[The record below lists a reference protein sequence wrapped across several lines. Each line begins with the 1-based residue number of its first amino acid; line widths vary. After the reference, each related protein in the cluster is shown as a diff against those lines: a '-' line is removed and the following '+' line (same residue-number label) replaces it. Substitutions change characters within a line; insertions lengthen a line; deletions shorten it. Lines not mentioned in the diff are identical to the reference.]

1 MLGGGYLLCR
11 SEIENIR
18 QEKYAD
24 IATIARMKLGQIMQW
39 RAECLSD
46 AQRAANG
53 PRVITLLTELAK
65 KPDAAVL
72 RTEVKGLLEVNRK
85 GDLYAD
91 VILVSPDGKILLA
104 ARDDAAPVDPAT
116 RQTIAAALASRN
128 PVLSDF
134 FRLAD
139 GGIYIDAAAAVPDAG
154 GRPLAVMLLR
164 SNAKSR
170 LYPLIQSWPTQS
182 RSAET
187 LLVRWQGEEIILL
200 NELRHRSQTA
210 LSMREPLAMTA
221 LPAVQAVLGKQ
232 GMVQGKDYRGEEVL
246 ADLRPLPG
254 LPWFLVTKVDT
265 REVLTEAHYRVRTI
279 AGMTGLLI
287 LLAAFVTAF
296 VRRQQ
301 QAGFFRGLYQSER
314 QKWEAQEE
322 FRTVLYSIGDA
333 VITTDVEGRV
343 RQMNPVAETLTGW
356 SHAEAR
362 GKPLEQ
368 VFRIINEETRAKV
381 NNPVQRVL
389 RDGVVVGLAN
399 HTLLLARDGAEHPI
413 ADSAAPIRNEGN
425 VDITGVIMV
434 FRDQTAERA
443 AQRAQQESEQRFR
456 ALIENNYDAISL
468 RAADG
473 TVLYD
478 SPAVFR
484 ITGYTPAER
493 LGRNA
498 LAFVHPDDRRETEQK
513 FAELMR
519 QPGAV
524 AVCQARFVHKDGSLR
539 VIESVR
545 TNLLHDPAVRAVVT
559 NFRDITERQQMAE
572 ALQKSEQRFRA
583 LIENSQDAI
592 ILLAAD
598 GTILYDSPSLFRIL
612 GYAPEERLGRKA
624 YDFVCPEDRRK
635 LEQSFFEL
643 VPRTGAVDSY
653 EARYL
658 HKDGTPLAVE
668 VVRTNLLHDPAV
680 QAVVINFRDITKRRQ
695 AEKELRE
702 NEAKLSLALHASQMG
717 VWELDIAGDRRM
729 FDDQVCS
736 LLGLDPA
743 RFTGSEAEF
752 FAVVH
757 PDDRDKIKQMRNT
770 SIAQG
775 VPYDADYRV
784 VRPDGS
790 IRYIRARGNLVRD
803 EEGKPLKINGVIWD
817 TTERWQGEKEQE
829 KLQAQLVQAQ
839 KMESVGRLAGGV
851 AHDFNNM
858 LMVILGNAELCQDT
872 VEPAHPGYTALEEII
887 KGANHAQSL
896 TSQLLAFARKQPIAP
911 HVLDLNAT
919 ISNMLNLLRRLIG
932 EDVMIIWQPDA
943 ALWPVTLDPSQI
955 DQILTNLIINAR
967 DAIQG
972 TGTITIETRNTT
984 LDQPYCDLHAGAT
997 PGNYVLLTVSDT
1009 GCGMDR
1015 ETLAHIFE
1023 PFFTTKAFGKGT
1035 GLGLSMVYGIVKQ
1048 NNGFISV
1055 YSEPGQGTQFKIYW
1069 PYVLGENAHPAIGHA
1084 PAAAVGGDE
1093 TILLVEDEEAV
1104 RAIARNFLSSLGYTV
1119 LAAEDPEKALRLA
1132 AEHPGEIQLLLTDV
1146 IMPGMNGRDL
1156 AQRLSEIRPSMKRL
1170 FISGFTADVLTQRGI
1185 LADGLNFLGKPFTRD
1200 KLARKVREALTA

>member
-1 MLGGGYLLCR
+1 M
-11 SEIENIR
+11 
-18 QEKYAD
+18 
-24 IATIARMKLGQIMQW
+24 
-39 RAECLSD
+39 
-46 AQRAANG
+46 
-53 PRVITLLTELAK
+53 
-65 KPDAAVL
+65 
-72 RTEVKGLLEVNRK
+72 
-85 GDLYAD
+85 
-91 VILVSPDGKILLA
+91 
-104 ARDDAAPVDPAT
+104 
-116 RQTIAAALASRN
+116 
-128 PVLSDF
+128 
-134 FRLAD
+134 
-139 GGIYIDAAAAVPDAG
+139 
-154 GRPLAVMLLR
+154 
-164 SNAKSR
+164 
-170 LYPLIQSWPTQS
+170 
-182 RSAET
+182 
-187 LLVRWQGEEIILL
+187 
-200 NELRHRSQTA
+200 
-210 LSMREPLAMTA
+210 
-221 LPAVQAVLGKQ
+221 
-232 GMVQGKDYRGEEVL
+232 
-246 ADLRPLPG
+246 
-254 LPWFLVTKVDT
+254 
-265 REVLTEAHYRVRTI
+265 
-279 AGMTGLLI
+279 
-287 LLAAFVTAF
+287 
-296 VRRQQ
+296 
-301 QAGFFRGLYQSER
+301 
-314 QKWEAQEE
+314 
-322 FRTVLYSIGDA
+322 
-333 VITTDVEGRV
+333 
-343 RQMNPVAETLTGW
+343 
-356 SHAEAR
+356 
-362 GKPLEQ
+362 
-368 VFRIINEETRAKV
+368 
-381 NNPVQRVL
+381 
-389 RDGVVVGLAN
+389 
-399 HTLLLARDGAEHPI
+399 
-413 ADSAAPIRNEGN
+413 
-425 VDITGVIMV
+425 
-434 FRDQTAERA
+434 
-443 AQRAQQESEQRFR
+443 
-456 ALIENNYDAISL
+456 
-468 RAADG
+468 
-473 TVLYD
+473 
-478 SPAVFR
+478 
-484 ITGYTPAER
+484 
-493 LGRNA
+493 
-498 LAFVHPDDRRETEQK
+498 
-513 FAELMR
+513 
-519 QPGAV
+519 
-524 AVCQARFVHKDGSLR
+524 CQARFVHKDGSLR
-539 VIESVR
+539 VIESVRTNLLHDPAVRAVVTNFRDITERESLLDKLQRHAAFQQLLMTMAATYINLPIDAIDNGIQHSLQDLATFVGADRAWIYSYDFDRQTFSNTHEWCAEGVEPTMARQQGLPLATFPTTVAAHRRGEPVYVDALSLAPGPRRDFLAAQGIRNLLAIPVMIENSCVGSVGLDGVNKPFAYSDDEVQLLVFFAHMLASVRHRQLMESKMRANEQRYRALIEHSYSAFSLMAVDGTVLYDSPTVFAITGYSPGERLGRNAFEFVYPPDRQAAEQSFLELVPRTGAVASCQMRSLHKNGKPRLIESVR